1 MFESP
6 ISVYGF
12 RISTSGLWIF
22 ASEHANN
29 NRTQARLPKKRQTYS
44 ILTTISGFFI
54 TGSMI
59 LMEAR

>member
-1 MFESP
+1 MSVSP
-6 ISVYGF
+6 ISVYGL
-12 RISTSGLWIF
+12 RISMAGLWVF

-44 ILTTISGFFI
+44 ILLMISGFFI